1 MTFSSALKLH
11 MLIQSV
17 DQVRTIYPVI
27 FLILEILRIN
37 LFSHSTKC
45 GIITEMLHADSCVVS
60 KYT

>member
-1 MTFSSALKLH
+1 MTFFSALKLH

-17 DQVRTIYPVI
+17 DQVRTIYTVI

-37 LFSHSTKC
+37 FFSHSIKC
-45 GIITEMLHADSCVVS
+45 GITEMLHADSCIVS